1 MAIPDKYLDF
11 DEIEDVLTSVEL
23 VALLA
28 PQVVDR
34 PKYWKWVIIAACS
47 GLQGAMVCAFT
58 DSSGT
63 SILKEKSAKEML
75 DFLHIAED
83 QRGEYPDEWLAPFD
97 ELLKRCRKGSSTCEP
112 LVLTDDQRNDIKL
125 LSMFR
130 NKFVHFLPESW
141 LIEKVGLPR
150 IIGVALDV
158 IDELMKRPRLL
169 RRYDETWRERLAEL
183 LRTARDA
190 LHLPGGSP

>member
-1 MAIPDKYLDF
+1 
-11 DEIEDVLTSVEL
+11 
-23 VALLA
+23 
-28 PQVVDR
+28 
-34 PKYWKWVIIAACS
+34 
-47 GLQGAMVCAFT
+47 
-58 DSSGT
+58 
-63 SILKEKSAKEML
+63 
-75 DFLHIAED
+75 
-83 QRGEYPDEWLAPFD
+83 
-97 ELLKRCRKGSSTCEP
+97 
-112 LVLTDDQRNDIKL
+112 VLTDDQRNDIKL